1 MTGTQKWLLI
11 LLRLALGGLF
21 FYSGLTKVLD
31 PAWSAGGYLAGA
43 HHLTAFYDWLANPA
57 ILPIVNHLNSWG
69 QLLLGASLLLGFW
82 VRLSSALGA
91 LLMILYYLPLNFPQP
106 DAHSYIVDQ
115 HLIYALALL
124 ILGAWQ
130 AGRFWGWDARRF
142 RGY

>member
-1 MTGTQKWLLI
+1 
-11 LLRLALGGLF
+11 
-21 FYSGLTKVLD
+21 
-31 PAWSAGGYLAGA
+31 
-43 HHLTAFYDWLANPA
+43 
-57 ILPIVNHLNSWG
+57 
-69 QLLLGASLLLGFW
+69 LLGASLLLGFW